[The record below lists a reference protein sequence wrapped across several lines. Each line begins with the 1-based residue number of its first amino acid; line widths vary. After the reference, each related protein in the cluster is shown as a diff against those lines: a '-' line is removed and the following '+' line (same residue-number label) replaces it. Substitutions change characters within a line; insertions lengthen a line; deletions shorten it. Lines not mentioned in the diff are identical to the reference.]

1 MVSRQFNFLSS
12 VLTYVWGGEEA
23 GVGNVATMGWIGKR
37 LTDGVV
43 MEVLVRC

>member
-23 GVGNVATMGWIGKR
+23 GVGNVATMGGIGKR
-37 LTDGVV
+37 LNDGGLSS
-43 MEVLVRC
+43 VLILL